1 MTLDALFPWIVT
13 AIPGAPAA
21 SFFLLAALWFF
32 GPTPGERLVRTVVMG
47 ANFVSFVAAVG
58 VGAIVALGLHAPGT
72 VHVGTWFDAGDYAF
86 ELGFHVD
93 ALSIVMTIL
102 VAFVRGLIGHFS
114 TRYLHGQRGYA
125 RFFLL
130 LALFATGMQLLVL
143 GANIDQ
149 LFVGWELVG
158 LSSALLVAYFH
169 ERRTPVQA
177 GLRVFVTYRLCD
189 LGLLVG
195 AVLLHQAAG
204 TSELALAPEA
214 MRSHAGEA
222 IATVIPLALLVGA
235 MGKSAQFPVGG
246 WLPRAME
253 GPTPSSALF
262 YGALSVHAGVYLL
275 LRAQPLFAASAIAT
289 FALIAVGVTTTIHAT
304 LVERVQTDAKSAL
317 AYATMTQ
324 VGVMLVEIGLGL
336 TTLALVHLVGH
347 VLLRCHQLLRAPS
360 ALRDARALEP
370 AGIAEGGSPPLV
382 AWLPRPVATWVYHQ
396 SLERFGLEAFFD
408 RALVG
413 PLFELGLALDRAER
427 RFVSILGG
435 HPPRPDAPEADPASS
450 PAPTPAADK
459 VRQR

>member
-1 MTLDALFPWIVT
+1 MTLEVVFPWIVT
-13 AIPGAPAA
+13 AIAAGPAA
-21 SFFLLAALWFF
+21 SFLLLALIWFF
-32 GPTPGERLVRTVVMG
+32 GPTPGERLVRAVVITG
-47 ANFVSFVAAVG
+47 NVISLGSAIT
-58 VGAIVALGLHAPGT
+58 VGALVVLGLHPTGT
-72 VHVGTWFDAGDYAF
+72 VRLGTWFDTGDYAF
-86 ELGFHVD
+86 ELGFRVD
-93 ALSIVMTIL
+93 EVSVVMTIL
-102 VAFVRGLIGHFS
+102 VAFVRGLIAHFS
-114 TRYLHGQRGYA
+114 TRYLHAQRGYA

-143 GANIDQ
+143 GASLDS

-169 ERRTPVQA
+169 ERQTPVQA
-177 GLRVFVTYRLCD
+177 GLRVFITYRLCD

-195 AVLLHQAAG
+195 AVLLHQASG
-204 TSELALAPEA
+204 TSDLGLAAEA
-214 MRSHAGEA
+214 MGTHGGGVLV
-222 IATVIPLALLVGA
+222 TLVPLALLLAA

-275 LRAQPLFAASAIAT
+275 LRAQPLFAASTVATVAIIT
-289 FALIAVGVTTTIHAT
+289 VGALTAIHAT
-304 LVERVQTDAKSAL
+304 LVARVQSDAKSTL

-360 ALRDARALEP
+360 ALRDATALEAVGIVKRRVP
-370 AGIAEGGSPPLV
+370 ALV
-382 AWLPRPVATWVYHQ
+382 RWLPAPLAAWVYRL
-396 SLERFGLEAFFD
+396 SLERFGLEAVFE
-408 RALVG
+408 RALVT
-413 PLFELGLALDRAER
+413 PIFELGLALDRLDR
-427 RFVSILGG
+427 RFVALLTGQE
-435 HPPRPDAPEADPASS
+435 PEAPRPEAAV
-450 PAPTPAADK
+450 TPK

>member
-1 MTLDALFPWIVT
+1 MTLDSLFPWIVT

-21 SFFLLAALWFF
+21 SFFGLAALWFF

-47 ANFVSFVAAVG
+47 ANVVSLLAAIAVG
-58 VGAIVALGLHAPGT
+58 VIVGLGLHAPGT
-72 VHVGTWFDAGDYAF
+72 VHVGTWFDTGDYAF

-93 ALSIVMTIL
+93 AVSIVITIL
-102 VAFVRGLIGHFS
+102 VAFVRGLIAHFS

-158 LSSALLVAYFH
+158 LSSALLVGYFH
-169 ERRTPVQA
+169 DRRTPVAA
-177 GLRVFVTYRLCD
+177 GLRVFITYRLCD

-204 TSELALAPEA
+204 TSDLALAPEG
-214 MRSHAGEA
+214 MRSHAHAGDA
-222 IATVIPLALLVGA
+222 LATMIPLALLLAA

-275 LRAQPLFAASAIAT
+275 LRAQPLFAASAVAT
-289 FALIAVGVTTTIHAT
+289 VALIAIGATTAIHAT

-324 VGVMLVEIGLGL
+324 VGVMLVEIGFGL
-336 TTLALVHLVGH
+336 TTLALVHLVAH
-347 VLLRCHQLLRAPS
+347 VLLRCHQLLRVPS
-360 ALRDARALEP
+360 AIRDAKALEA
-370 AGIAEGGSPPLV
+370 AGIAEDHDPALV
-382 AWLPRPVATWVYHQ
+382 RWLPRPMATWVYHQ

-408 RALVG
+408 RALVT
-413 PLFELGLALDRAER
+413 PLLGLGLALDRAER
-427 RFVSILGG
+427 RFVAILGG
-435 HPPRPDAPEADPASS
+435 HAPPATPGAAPV
-450 PAPTPAADK
+450 PAPVSKA
-459 VRQR
+459 RQR